1 MLLYG
6 GMTGWT
12 GHTADLLRRQA
23 MKDDIERV
31 EYASMLYDFYGSL
44 LNESQNEVMALYHE
58 DNLSLSEIAE
68 EIGQTRQAVHYT
80 LRKAEKALKS
90 YEEKLGL
97 VASYKENRQL
107 AEKAIS
113 LIEAS
118 GITAAHAECLKQII
132 EKITE

>member
-6 GMTGWT
+6 GVTG
-12 GHTADLLRRQA
+12 GPVMPLIFLRRRA

-44 LNESQNEVMALYHE
+44 LNESQNEIMALYHE

-68 EIGQTRQAVHYT
+68 EIGQTRQAVHYN
-80 LRKAEKALKS
+80 LRKAEKALQS

-107 AEKAIS
+107 AQKAYKM
-113 LIEAS
+113 IESA
-118 GITAAHAECLKQII
+118 GVPKPFADGLRQII
-132 EKITE
+132 DQITE

>member
-6 GMTGWT
+6 GVTG
-12 GHTADLLRRQA
+12 GPVMPLIFLRRRA

-44 LNESQNEVMALYHE
+44 LSESQNEIMALYHE

-68 EIGQTRQAVHYT
+68 ELGQTRQAVHYT

-97 VASYKENRQL
+97 VASYKENRKRAQKAYKIIESAGM
-107 AEKAIS
+107 AESYAD
-113 LIEAS
+113 
-118 GITAAHAECLKQII
+118 GLKQII
-132 EKITE
+132 EQITE

>member
-1 MLLYG
+1 MPLIF
-6 GMTGWT
+6 
-12 GHTADLLRRQA
+12 LRRRA

-44 LNESQNEVMALYHE
+44 LSESQNEIMALYHE

-68 EIGQTRQAVHYT
+68 ELGQTRQAVHYT

-97 VASYKENRQL
+97 VASYKENRQRAQKAYKIIESAGM
-107 AEKAIS
+107 AESYAD
-113 LIEAS
+113 
-118 GITAAHAECLKQII
+118 GLKQII
-132 EKITE
+132 EQITE

>member
-1 MLLYG
+1 
-6 GMTGWT
+6 
-12 GHTADLLRRQA
+12 

-44 LNESQNEVMALYHE
+44 LSESQNEIMALYHE

-68 EIGQTRQAVHYT
+68 ELGQTRQAVHYT

-97 VASYKENRQL
+97 VASYKENRQRAQKAYKIIESAGM
-107 AEKAIS
+107 AESYAD
-113 LIEAS
+113 
-118 GITAAHAECLKQII
+118 GLKQII
-132 EKITE
+132 EQITE

>member
-1 MLLYG
+1 M
-6 GMTGWT
+6 
-12 GHTADLLRRQA
+12 R
-23 MKDDIERV
+23 DDIERV

-68 EIGQTRQAVHYT
+68 ELGQTRQAVHYN

-97 VASYKENRQL
+97 VRHFLALKDKAEMIRDRTEDPEVRRL
-107 AEKAIS
+107 AEEI
-113 LIEAS
+113 LE
-118 GITAAHAECLKQII
+118 EL
-132 EKITE
+132 

>member
-1 MLLYG
+1 MPLIF
-6 GMTGWT
+6 
-12 GHTADLLRRQA
+12 LRRRA

-44 LNESQNEVMALYHE
+44 LSESQNEIMALYHE

-68 EIGQTRQAVHYT
+68 ELGQTRQAVHYT

-97 VASYKENRQL
+97 VASYKENRQRAQKAYKIIESAGL
-107 AEKAIS
+107 AESYAD
-113 LIEAS
+113 
-118 GITAAHAECLKQII
+118 GLKQII
-132 EKITE
+132 EQITE

>member
-1 MLLYG
+1 MPLIF
-6 GMTGWT
+6 
-12 GHTADLLRRQA
+12 LRRRA

-44 LNESQNEVMALYHE
+44 LSESQNEIMALYHE

-68 EIGQTRQAVHYT
+68 ELGQTRQAVHYT

-97 VASYKENRQL
+97 VASYKENRKRAQKAYKIIESAGM
-107 AEKAIS
+107 AESYAD
-113 LIEAS
+113 
-118 GITAAHAECLKQII
+118 GLKQII
-132 EKITE
+132 EQITE

>member
-1 MLLYG
+1 MAVWPAGPVMPLIF
-6 GMTGWT
+6 
-12 GHTADLLRRQA
+12 LRRRA

-44 LNESQNEVMALYHE
+44 LNESQNEIMALYHE

-68 EIGQTRQAVHYT
+68 ELGQTRQAVHYK

-97 VASYKENRQL
+97 VSSYKENRQR
-107 AEKAIS
+107 AQKAYR
-113 LIEAS
+113 
-118 GITAAHAECLKQII
+118 II
-132 EKITE
+132 ESAGISEPYADTLKRLIDQITE

>member
-1 MLLYG
+1 
-6 GMTGWT
+6 
-12 GHTADLLRRQA
+12 

-118 GITAAHAECLKQII
+118 GISAAYAECLKQII